1 MKLKMVEDMN
11 YYEVLNLTPSCSQQ
25 DIEEAYKIGIFSYKE
40 NSIAHYGLVSED
52 ERLLHLQRIE
62 EAFKTLG
69 NPKKRKRYDVNTL
82 RYKSQAYD
90 KSYYRNGTEKMVI
103 EDFDVDPAPTFW
115 QKLKS
120 IFSKKS

>member
-1 MKLKMVEDMN
+1 MKLKKVEDMN
-11 YYEVLNLTPSCSQQ
+11 LYEVLNLMPSCSQQ
-25 DIEEAYKIGIFSYKE
+25 DIDEAYKIGTFSYKQ

-69 NPKKRKRYDVNTL
+69 NPKKRKRYDVNIL

-90 KSYYRNGTEKMVI
+90 KAYYRNGTEKMII
-103 EDFDVDPAPTFW
+103 EDLDTDSPPTFW

-120 IFSKKS
+120 LFSKKS